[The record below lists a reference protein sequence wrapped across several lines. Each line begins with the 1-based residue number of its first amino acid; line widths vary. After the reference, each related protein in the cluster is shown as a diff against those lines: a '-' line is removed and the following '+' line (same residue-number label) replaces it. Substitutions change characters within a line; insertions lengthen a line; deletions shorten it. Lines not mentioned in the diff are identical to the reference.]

1 MKRIKKMF
9 IINLIVIFCLF
20 TVACDIQID
29 DDSDLPARYGEFG
42 RDKANELATQFPE
55 RFPGSDQEEAA
66 ANWLLSELNDLG
78 YEPKVQEFS
87 TTDSSGNQINSQNI
101 IVEISGIGF
110 ATTGDGLEEN
120 SENSTLENPDDINQR
135 FIIIGTHYDTPT
147 KTNTVENQVAGQA
160 DGIHNNAAGVGSLI
174 TLLNQMKNTPPG
186 FDTQVVFFGASD
198 IDYAGSRAFFEG
210 MTDEERSSL
219 EVMYNVDRIYAGDK
233 VYAHS
238 GVNSIVDEYQKSYE
252 KRQKLYEITDVYY
265 NNLLLTNNNFA
276 LYTNQNIFSVNS
288 PMTGEPA
295 LFREWTTTT
304 GDHTVFDNAGYPI
317 VFLESFEYDV
327 ENYSEIG
334 KESTDP
340 YFAQVNGI
348 IDRTNLDSSYFLNSY
363 FMTTEEE
370 TEDAYATTE
379 AESENSNEME
389 QGIPLED
396 LNDDK
401 NIDRLER
408 RINNIAFLLLEC
420 SRYAGVEY
428 ELK

>member
-1 MKRIKKMF
+1 M
-9 IINLIVIFCLF
+9 
-20 TVACDIQID
+20 VACDIQID
-29 DDSDLPARYGEFG
+29 DDSDLPARYGELG
-42 RDKANELATQFPE
+42 KDKANELATQFPE

-78 YEPKVQEFS
+78 YEPKLQEFS
-87 TTDSSGNQINSQNI
+87 TTDSDGNQINSQNI

-135 FIIIGTHYDTPT
+135 FIIIGTHYDTPV
-147 KTNTVENQVAGQA
+147 KANTVENQVAGQA

-198 IDYAGSRAFFEG
+198 IDYAGSRAFFES
-210 MTDEERSSL
+210 MTDEERSLL

-238 GVNSIVDEYQKSYE
+238 GVNSITDEYQKSYE

-288 PMTGEPA
+288 PMTGELA

-304 GDHTVFDNAGYPI
+304 GDHTVFDEAGYPI
-317 VFLESFEYDV
+317 VFIESFEYDV

-348 IDRTNLDSSYFLNSY
+348 VDRTNLDSSYFLNSY

-370 TEDAYATTE
+370 QTEDAYAITE
-379 AESENSNEME
+379 AESENSNGME